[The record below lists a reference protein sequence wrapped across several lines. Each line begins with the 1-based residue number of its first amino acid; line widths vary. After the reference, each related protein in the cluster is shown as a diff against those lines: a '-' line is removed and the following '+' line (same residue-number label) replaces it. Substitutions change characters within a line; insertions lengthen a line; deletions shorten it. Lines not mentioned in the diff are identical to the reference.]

1 MADFKTA
8 VELALERIDRE
19 KEKAE
24 ELQEQ
29 FTIEVMGIVKAY
41 VDSCGLAP
49 EVALALSKRKLWHA
63 LGSTVYSKVLTKEGY
78 SVMKAVIDEAADRV
92 AKEKGVDSA
101 TYV

>member
-1 MADFKTA
+1 MSEFKTA

-29 FTIEVMGIVKAY
+29 FTIEVMGIVRTY

-63 LGSTVYSKVLTKEGY
+63 LGASVYNTVLTRSGQAI
-78 SVMKAVIDEAADRV
+78 MRAVIDEAAGRV
-92 AKEKGVDSA
+92 ARERGLKEPE
-101 TYV
+101 YV

>member
-1 MADFKTA
+1 MSDFKTA
-8 VELALERIDRE
+8 VELALEKIDRE

-29 FTIEVMGIVKAY
+29 FTIEVMGIVRAY

-63 LGSTVYSKVLTKEGY
+63 TNGSVVGTVLTQYGY
-78 SVMKAVIDEAADRV
+78 SVMRAVIDEATDRV
-92 AKEKGVDSA
+92 AKEKGVDGA